1 MVKGKI
7 LYGIKYDHQ
16 ADRSVVFKEGQR
28 ADVAEHREEGK
39 LGMMPDE
46 AKKEVSGQT
55 SQPTGPC

>member
-1 MVKGKI
+1 MESQSKG
-7 LYGIKYDHQ
+7 
-16 ADRSVVFKEGQR
+16 SVVFKEGQR